1 VTVKLGKLLD
11 VADANA
17 WRRWLEA
24 HHASEPEIWVVYH
37 SKASGMP
44 SIPYNDAVDE
54 ALCFGW
60 IDSTVKK
67 IDAEAAKNATVAAS
81 QGAWGSSPVSKA
93 GADSRAQRFTPRR
106 PGSPISPMN
115 RERVLRLRD
124 AGRMTQAGLDAI
136 GDLDTPFTLPP
147 DIEAALRA
155 DDETWHNYE
164 AFPESYRRIRVGFI
178 EGARNRPEMFQR
190 RLAYFLKM
198 TKANKRYGMV
208 Q

>member
-1 VTVKLGKLLD
+1 MAVKLGKLLD
-11 VADANA
+11 VPDATA

-24 HHASEPEIWVVYH
+24 HHATEPEIWLVMH
-37 SKASGMP
+37 SKASGRP
-44 SIPYNDAVDE
+44 SIPYNDAVEE

-67 IDAEAAKNATVAAS
+67 VDAE
-81 QGAWGSSPVSKA
+81 
-93 GADSRAQRFTPRR
+93 SRAQRYTPRR

-115 RERVLRLRD
+115 RERVLRLIE
-124 AGRMTQAGLDAI
+124 AGKMTRAGLDAI
-136 GDLDTPFTLPP
+136 GDLDTQFVLPD

-155 DDETWHNYE
+155 DAETWRNYQ
-164 AFPESYRRIRVGFI
+164 AFPEAYRRIRVGFVD
-178 EGARNRPEMFQR
+178 GARSRPEMFQR

-198 TKANKRYGMV
+198 TRANKRFGMV

>member
-1 VTVKLGKLLD
+1 MPVKLGKLLD
-11 VADANA
+11 VPDRAS

-24 HHASEPEIWVVYH
+24 HRASEPEIWLVYH
-37 SKASGMP
+37 SRASGVP

-67 IDAEAAKNATVAAS
+67 VDAE
-81 QGAWGSSPVSKA
+81 
-93 GADSRAQRFTPRR
+93 SRAQRFTPRR

-115 RERVLRLRD
+115 RERALRLRD

-136 GDLDTPFTLPP
+136 GDLDTPFVLPD
-147 DIEAALRA
+147 DIAAALKA
-155 DDETWHNYE
+155 DNETWRNYQ
-164 AFPESYRRIRVGFI
+164 AFPESYQRIRVGFI
-178 EGARNRPEMFQR
+178 DGSRRRPEAFKT

>member
-1 VTVKLGKLLD
+1 MPVKLGKLLD
-11 VADANA
+11 VPDAQA

-24 HHASEPEIWVVYH
+24 HYTSEPEIWLVYH
-37 SKASGMP
+37 SKTSGVP

-67 IDAEAAKNATVAAS
+67 VD
-81 QGAWGSSPVSKA
+81 
-93 GADSRAQRFTPRR
+93 ADSRAQRFTPRR

-124 AGRMTQAGLDAI
+124 IGRMTQAGLDAI
-136 GDLDTPFTLPP
+136 GNLDTPFVLAP

-155 DDETWHNYE
+155 DDETWRNYE
-164 AFPESYRRIRVGFI
+164 AFPESYRRIRVGFVD
-178 EGARNRPEMFQR
+178 GSRNRPEMFQR

-198 TKANKRYGMV
+198 TRANKRYGMV

>member
-1 VTVKLGKLLD
+1 MAAKLGKLLD
-11 VADANA
+11 VRDAKA

-24 HHASEPEIWVVYH
+24 HHTSEPEIWLVYH
-37 SKASGMP
+37 SKASGAA

-67 IDAEAAKNATVAAS
+67 VE
-81 QGAWGSSPVSKA
+81 GER
-93 GADSRAQRFTPRR
+93 RAQRFTPRR

-115 RERVLRLRD
+115 RERVLRLRA
-124 AGRMTQAGLDAI
+124 AGRMTQAGLDAA
-136 GDLDTPFTLPP
+136 GDLDTPFELPR

-155 DDETWHNYE
+155 DDETWRNYQ
-164 AFPESYRRIRVGFI
+164 AQAESYQCIRVGFVD
-178 EGARNRPEMFQR
+178 GARNRPDMFQR
-190 RLAYFLKM
+190 RLAYYLKM

-208 Q
+208 R

>member
-1 VTVKLGKLLD
+1 MPVKLGKLLD
-11 VADANA
+11 VHDAQA
-17 WRRWLEA
+17 WRRWLKA
-24 HHASEPEIWVVYH
+24 HHTSEPEIWLVYH
-37 SKASGMP
+37 SKTSGVP

-67 IDAEAAKNATVAAS
+67 VDAE
-81 QGAWGSSPVSKA
+81 
-93 GADSRAQRFTPRR
+93 SRAQRFTPRR

-115 RERVLRLRD
+115 RERVLRLRQ

-136 GDLDTPFTLPP
+136 GDLETAFVLP
-147 DIEAALRA
+147 DDVEAALRA
-155 DDETWHNYE
+155 DDQTWRNYQ
-164 AFPESYRRIRVGFI
+164 ALPESYQRIRIGFI
-178 EGARNRPEMFQR
+178 EGARNRPQMFQR

>member
-1 VTVKLGKLLD
+1 MPVKLGKLLD
-11 VADANA
+11 VPTAKA

-24 HHASEPEIWVVYH
+24 HHTSEPEIWLVYH
-37 SKASGMP
+37 SKASGLP

-67 IDAEAAKNATVAAS
+67 LDAAYVTVVEGAASEGVWGFSSISNADAEA
-81 QGAWGSSPVSKA
+81 
-93 GADSRAQRFTPRR
+93 RAQRFTPRR
-106 PGSPISPMN
+106 PNSPISPMN
-115 RERVLRLRD
+115 RERVIRLRE

-136 GDLDTPFTLPP
+136 GNIDTPFDLPP
-147 DIEAALRA
+147 DIEAALKDDDVTWRNYRA
-155 DDETWHNYE
+155 L
-164 AFPESYRRIRVGFI
+164 PESYRRIRVGFI
-178 EGARNRPEMFQR
+178 DGSRRRPEEFKK